1 MRNMVT
7 RRFFLLSGSALIG
20 TGGAW
25 ANAPVTSLRPQ
36 ARREGIRISTADGL
50 KSILRGAGLPGEVA
64 CAVADV
70 KSGLRLEAENGTA
83 GLPPASVA
91 KALTALYAL
100 DILGADHRF
109 QTRVI
114 ATGSIIGGVL
124 KGDLILVGGG
134 DPTLNTDHLAQ
145 LAKTLKTAGV
155 REVRGGFK
163 LWDGALP
170 YVHTIDADQPDHVGY
185 SPAISG
191 LALNYNRVHFEWKRA
206 GQSWSVSMDARTEK
220 YRPEVSVARMK
231 VAKRKAP
238 VYTYA
243 DRGGADQW
251 TVANAA
257 LGKGGSRWLPVRRP
271 TEYAGDVFRTMARA
285 HGIVLSKPK
294 VVNSLPQGKVL
305 AQHSSA
311 TLSVMLRGMLKYSNN
326 LMAEMIG
333 MSASAAGGRRPGS
346 LKASADAMNRWAA
359 AKYGMSST
367 RLVDHS
373 GLGEASRMT
382 PNDLVGALI
391 AARKVGQLKPLLKP
405 FLLRDASG
413 KVNKNHPIKVSA
425 KTGTLNFVSGLGGF
439 MTAADGTE
447 LAFAIFAADQ
457 RARSRIKRADR
468 ERPQGA
474 RGWNRKAKKM
484 QQKLIERWGSV
495 YGS

>member
-1 MRNMVT
+1 MSNMVS
-7 RRFFLLSGSALIG
+7 RRHFLLSSLALIG
-20 TGGAW
+20 ARGAW
-25 ANAPVTSLRPQ
+25 ANAPTTSLRPH
-36 ARREGIRISTADGL
+36 ARREAVRISTADGL
-50 KSILRGAGLPGEVA
+50 KGVLRRAALPGKVA

-70 KSGLRLEAENGTA
+70 ETGLRLEAENGAA

-91 KALTALYAL
+91 KALTSLYAL
-100 DILGADHRF
+100 DVLGADHRF
-109 QTRVI
+109 QTKVI
-114 ATGSIIGGVL
+114 ATGGLRGGVIQ
-124 KGDLILVGGG
+124 GDLILVGGG
-134 DPTLNTDHLAQ
+134 DPTLSTDHLAQ
-145 LAKTLKTAGV
+145 MAKALKSAGV
-155 REVRGGFK
+155 REVKGGFK

-170 YVHTIDADQPDHVGY
+170 YVRSIDPDQPDHVGY

-191 LALNYNRVHFEWKRA
+191 LSLNYNRVHFEWKRA
-206 GQSWSVSMDARTEK
+206 GQKWAVTMDARTEK
-220 YRPEVSVARMK
+220 YRPEVSTARMK
-231 VAKRKAP
+231 VVTRTTP
-238 VYTYA
+238 VYTYS
-243 DRGGADQW
+243 DKGGADQW

-271 TEYAGDVFRTMARA
+271 AEYTGDVFRTMARA
-285 HGIVLSKPK
+285 NGIVLGKPRK
-294 VVNSLPQGKVL
+294 LKSLPKGEVL

-311 TLSVMLRGMLKYSNN
+311 ALSVLLRGMLKYSNN

-333 MSASAAGGRRPGS
+333 MSASAASGRRPNS
-346 LKASADAMNRWAA
+346 LKASADSLNRWAA
-359 AKYGMSST
+359 GKYGMTST

-373 GLGEASRMT
+373 GLGEKSRMT

-391 AARKVGQLKPLLKP
+391 AARKSGQLKPLLKP
-405 FLLRDASG
+405 FLMRDANG
-413 KVNKNHPIKVSA
+413 KVNKNHPIKVNA

-457 RARSRIKRADR
+457 GARSRIKRADR
-468 ERPQGA
+468 ERPEGA

>member
-1 MRNMVT
+1 MVT

-20 TGGAW
+20 AGGAW
-25 ANAPVTSLRPQ
+25 ANAPVTSLRPH
-36 ARREGIRISTADGL
+36 ARREGVRVSTADGL
-50 KSILRGAGLPGEVA
+50 KSVLQRAGLPGEVA

-70 KSGLRLEAENGTA
+70 KTGLRLEAENGAA

-91 KALTALYAL
+91 KALTSLYAL
-100 DILGADHRF
+100 DTLGAEHRF
-109 QTRVI
+109 KTRVM
-114 ATGSIIGGVL
+114 ATGSVIGGVL

-134 DPTLNTDHLAQ
+134 DPTLTTDHLAQ
-145 LAKTLKTAGV
+145 LAKSLKNAGV
-155 REVRGGFK
+155 REVKGGFK

-170 YVHTIDADQPDHVGY
+170 YVGTIDAGQPDHVGY

-206 GQSWSVSMDARTEK
+206 GQAWSVSMDARTEK
-220 YRPEVSVARMK
+220 YRPEVAMARMK
-231 VAKRKAP
+231 VVKRTAP
-238 VYTYA
+238 VYTYS
-243 DRGGADQW
+243 DKGGADHW

-271 TEYAGDVFRTMARA
+271 TDYAGDVFRTMARA

-294 VVNSLPQGKVL
+294 VVKSLPQGKVL
-305 AQHSSA
+305 AQHNSA
-311 TLSVMLRGMLKYSNN
+311 ALSAMLRDMLKYSNN

-333 MSASAAGGRRPGS
+333 MSATAASGRRPGS
-346 LKASADAMNRWAA
+346 LKASAQAMNQWAA

-373 GLGEASRMT
+373 GLGEESRMT

-391 AARKVGQLKPLLKP
+391 AARRAGQLKPLLKP
-405 FLLRDASG
+405 FLLRDANG
-413 KVNKNHPIKVSA
+413 KVDKNHPIKVNA

-457 RARSRIKRADR
+457 KARSRIKRADR
-468 ERPQGA
+468 ERPEGA
-474 RGWNRKAKKM
+474 RGWNKKAKKM
-484 QQKLIERWGSV
+484 QQKLIERWGTV

>member
-1 MRNMVT
+1 M
-7 RRFFLLSGSALIG
+7 
-20 TGGAW
+20 
-25 ANAPVTSLRPQ
+25 
-36 ARREGIRISTADGL
+36 
-50 KSILRGAGLPGEVA
+50 
-64 CAVADV
+64 ADV
-70 KSGLRLEAENGTA
+70 KTGLRLEAENGAA

-91 KALTALYAL
+91 KALTSLYAL
-100 DILGADHRF
+100 DTLGAEHRF
-109 QTRVI
+109 KTRVM
-114 ATGSIIGGVL
+114 ATGSVIGGVL

-134 DPTLNTDHLAQ
+134 DPTLTTDHLAQ
-145 LAKTLKTAGV
+145 LAKSLKNAGV
-155 REVRGGFK
+155 REVKGGFK

-170 YVHTIDADQPDHVGY
+170 YVGTIDAGQPDHVGY

-206 GQSWSVSMDARTEK
+206 GQAWSVSMDARTEK
-220 YRPEVSVARMK
+220 YRPEVAMARMK
-231 VAKRKAP
+231 VVKRTAP
-238 VYTYA
+238 VYTYS
-243 DRGGADQW
+243 DKGGADHW

-271 TEYAGDVFRTMARA
+271 TDYAGDVFRTMARA

-294 VVNSLPQGKVL
+294 VVKSLPQGKVL
-305 AQHSSA
+305 AQHNSA
-311 TLSVMLRGMLKYSNN
+311 ALSAMLRDMLKYSNN

-333 MSASAAGGRRPGS
+333 MSATAASGRRPGS
-346 LKASADAMNRWAA
+346 LKASAQAMNQWAA

-373 GLGEASRMT
+373 GLGEESRMT

-391 AARKVGQLKPLLKP
+391 AARRAGQLKPLLKP
-405 FLLRDASG
+405 FLLRDANG
-413 KVNKNHPIKVSA
+413 KVDKNHPIKVNA

-457 RARSRIKRADR
+457 KARSRIKRADR
-468 ERPQGA
+468 ERPEGA
-474 RGWNRKAKKM
+474 RGWNKKAKKM
-484 QQKLIERWGSV
+484 QQKLIERWGTV